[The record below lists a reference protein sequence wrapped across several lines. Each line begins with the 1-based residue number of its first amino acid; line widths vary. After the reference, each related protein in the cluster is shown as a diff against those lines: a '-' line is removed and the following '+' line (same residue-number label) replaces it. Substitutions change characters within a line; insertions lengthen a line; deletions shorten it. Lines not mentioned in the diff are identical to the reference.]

1 MGYNYAYERAKFEAE
16 WKKKEEWYR
25 FEGMSEEAIQ
35 EMRELDW
42 NEFKGNR
49 IYMLHNQE
57 MPADG
62 IIELMAPQTHGT
74 YAAVNDEDLTD
85 QLLGRYGWIEKLEN
99 PALIRLV
106 RNLSHEEIE
115 ILTMTMEGYT
125 QTEIG
130 RILGCNQST
139 IGRKIKRFSKVFESF
154 QKK

>member
-1 MGYNYAYERAKFEAE
+1 
-16 WKKKEEWYR
+16 
-25 FEGMSEEAIQ
+25 
-35 EMRELDW
+35 
-42 NEFKGNR
+42 
-49 IYMLHNQE
+49 MLHNQE

-62 IIELMAPQTHGT
+62 ILELMSHQIHGT

-106 RNLSHEEIE
+106 RNLSSEEIE

-130 RILGCNQST
+130 EFIGCNQST
-139 IGRKIKRFSKVFESF
+139 IGRKIKRFSKIFEIF